1 MVMKGVIVE
10 HDLFNVSDIYK
21 AWVKFKNRVL
31 ILYVGGNLNVEQWF
45 DKYKFNCDSFR
56 DISRLLTYKKAKK
69 VKISVVIPTLNE
81 EDNVGNVI
89 RAIKESLMDKY
100 PLVDE
105 LIVMDSGSTDKTQQI
120 VEKAGAKFYLAD
132 SILKRHT
139 TVLSGKKKTKFSRGK
154 GENMWKALYVT
165 KGDILCYIDADIKNI
180 HPRFVYGLVGPL
192 LIHEKIGFTKA
203 FYQRPILVGKSY
215 APLGGGRVTELLIRP
230 LFNMYFP
237 RLSGYIQPLSGEC
250 AGRRELF
257 ERIPFFSAYGVETAM
272 LIDLQKKFGLRA
284 CAQVDLKRRVH
295 RNQTLQSLSKM
306 AYGILGV
313 FSRRANTLGKLI
325 LVREVKQKLRLIV
338 KEKGDYKIEELQI
351 NDTQRPPM
359 ITIKEYRKMHKK
371 DPSWLYV

>member
-1 MVMKGVIVE
+1 M
-10 HDLFNVSDIYK
+10 
-21 AWVKFKNRVL
+21 
-31 ILYVGGNLNVEQWF
+31 NVEQWF
-45 DKYKFNCDSFR
+45 DKYKFTCESFR
-56 DISRLLTYKKAKK
+56 DIKRLLVYKKQKK
-69 VKISVVIPTLNE
+69 KTISVVIPTLNE

-89 RAIKESLMDKY
+89 RAIKEPLMDANH
-100 PLVDE
+100 LVDE
-105 LIVMDSGSTDKTQQI
+105 IIVIDSGSTDKTKDEA
-120 VEKAGAKFYLAD
+120 VAAGAKFYSAD
-132 SILKRHT
+132 DILKRY
-139 TVLSGKKKTKFSRGK
+139 TVVLHGKKKTKFSKGK
-154 GENMWKALYVT
+154 GENMWKALFVAT
-165 KGDILCYIDADIKNI
+165 GDILCYIDADIKNI

-192 LIHEKIGFTKA
+192 LTHDKLGFTKA

-284 CAQVDLKRRVH
+284 CAQVDLKKRVH

-313 FSRRANTLGKLI
+313 FAKRANTLGKLI
-325 LVREVKQKLRLIV
+325 LVRDVKKKLRLIV
-338 KEKGDYKIEELQI
+338 KENKEYKIDELHI

-359 ITIKEYRKMHKK
+359 ITIKEYRAKFKK
-371 DPSWLYV
+371 DPKWLYV

>member
-1 MVMKGVIVE
+1 M
-10 HDLFNVSDIYK
+10 
-21 AWVKFKNRVL
+21 
-31 ILYVGGNLNVEQWF
+31 NVEQWF
-45 DKYKFNCDSFR
+45 DKYKFTCESFR
-56 DISRLLTYKKAKK
+56 DIRRLVAYKKAKK
-69 VKISVVIPTLNE
+69 KRISVVIPTLNE
-81 EDNVGNVI
+81 EDNVANVI
-89 RAIKESLMDKY
+89 KAIKPLMDTH

-105 LIVMDSGSTDKTQQI
+105 IIVIDSGSTDNTKEA
-120 VEKAGAKFYLAD
+120 VEEAGAQFFYAD
-132 SILKRHT
+132 DILKRHT
-139 TVLSGKKKTKFSRGK
+139 SAVHAKKKTKFSKGK

-165 KGDILCYIDADIKNI
+165 SGDIICYIDADIRNI

-192 LIHEKIGFTKA
+192 LIHDKIGFTKA
-203 FYQRPILVGKSY
+203 FYRRPLLVGKSY

-272 LIDLQKKFGLRA
+272 LIDIQKKFGLRS
-284 CAQVDLKRRVH
+284 CAQVDLKKRVH

-313 FSRRANTLGKLI
+313 FAKRANTLGKLI
-325 LVREVKQKLRLIV
+325 LVSDVNKKLRLIV
-338 KEKGDYKIEELQI
+338 KEKKEYKIEELHI

-359 ITIKEYRKMHKK
+359 ITIKEYRDKFKR
-371 DPSWLYV
+371 DPKWLYV